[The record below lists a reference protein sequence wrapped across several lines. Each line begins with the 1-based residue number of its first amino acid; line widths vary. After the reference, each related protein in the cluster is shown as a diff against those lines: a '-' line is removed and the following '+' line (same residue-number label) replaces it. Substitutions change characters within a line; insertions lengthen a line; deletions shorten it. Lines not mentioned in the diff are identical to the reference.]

1 VYERLARWCFENSA
15 KVVGLWAVVFVTI
28 GVSTGVVG
36 PAYDGSFEIP
46 DSDSASGFELIE
58 TYFGGAGAG
67 LPGSIVFEA
76 EQGVDDDEVKKAM
89 KRLFAA
95 MEAET
100 GDGGRFENLS
110 IRSPYGPGGEQN
122 IAASGDRAGEIAYA
136 SINLPAGTDQITAS
150 EMGGSI
156 EELIEELGI
165 EEVEGLRVEI
175 GGSVFGEF
183 EPPESEV
190 LGLAF
195 AIFVLIVAMGSVVA
209 MGTTIGVAVLG
220 VGIGA
225 MLITLLSNVVAIP
238 DFATTIGLMIGL
250 GVGIDYALFI
260 VTRYREAL
268 AQGFAPEDATA
279 VALDTAG
286 RAVIFAGATVVVSL
300 LGLLLIGLGF
310 ITGLGIGASLT
321 VAVVMA
327 ASITLL
333 PAALGIVQRRVN
345 LTRYRGLAASLLIS
359 FALLGFGLGFDP
371 VTVSAPLVGLALV
384 ALIAGSLP
392 IASPLKRALPPR
404 KEVPTRETVWYRL
417 SRTIQARPWAFAIGG
432 TALLL
437 VLASPLLDLRLGFSD
452 EGNFREETTTR
463 QAYDLLAE
471 GFGPGANGPLAIV
484 AELSSPDDLGVLQ
497 DLSARLGQADGVAF
511 ASPPRPNDPDNP
523 EAAII
528 QLQPTTSPQDEATEN
543 LVLVIRDEIIPEVVG
558 DGAITPFVTGATA
571 ANIDFTGFLGGRIL
585 LFFGVVL
592 LLSFLLLMAVFRSIM
607 VPLKAVLMNMLSI
620 GAAYG
625 IVIAIFQWGWFGS
638 LFGIEGAPIEPF
650 IPMMM
655 FAIVFG
661 LSMDYEVFL
670 LSRVKEEFERTGDPV
685 NSVADGL
692 AMTARVITAAA
703 AIMVVVFGSFL
714 FEDDRIIKLFGVGLA
729 TAVLIDATL
738 VRMLL
743 VPSTMQLLGARNW
756 WLPAWLDRLLP
767 DLNVEGSHHEPP
779 VEAGTDAV
787 GGDVSGEPISV

>member
-1 VYERLARWCFENSA
+1 MYTRLARWCFNNA
-15 KVVGLWAVVFVTI
+15 WKVVGAWALAFLAI
-28 GVSTGVVG
+28 GATTSAVG

-76 EQGVDDDEVKKAM
+76 SQGVDDPEVV
-89 KRLFAA
+89 AA
-95 MEAET
+95 MTGLFDAIRSES
-100 GDGGRFENLS
+100 GDGDRFEDLS
-110 IRSPYGPGGEQN
+110 LRSPYEPGGEQN
-122 IAASGDRAGEIAYA
+122 IASVGERAGEIAYA
-136 SINLPAGTDQITAS
+136 SVNLPTGTDQIKAA
-150 EMGGSI
+150 EMGA
-156 EELIEELGI
+156 EFEKLIEAQGI
-165 EEVEGLRVEI
+165 EEIDGLRVEV
-175 GGSVFGEF
+175 GGAAFGEF

-195 AIFVLIVAMGSVVA
+195 AVFVLIVAMGSVVA
-209 MGTTIGVAVLG
+209 MGTTIGVAVTG

-225 MLITLLSNVVAIP
+225 MLITLLSNVIGIP

-268 AQGFAPEDATA
+268 AQGFDPEDATA

-286 RAVIFAGATVVVSL
+286 RAVVFAGATVVVSL

-310 ITGLGIGASLT
+310 ITGLGLGASLT

-327 ASITLL
+327 TSITLL

-345 LTRYRGLAASLLIS
+345 LTRYRGMAASVLIS
-359 FALLGFGLGFDP
+359 LALLGFGLGFDP
-371 VTVSAPLVGLALV
+371 LTVSLPLAALAVLV
-384 ALIAGSLP
+384 LIAGSLP
-392 IASPLKRALPPR
+392 ISSPLKKALPPR
-404 KEVPTRETVWYRL
+404 RDVPVRDTIWYRW
-417 SRTIQARPWAFAIGG
+417 SRTVQARPWLFAVGG
-432 TALLL
+432 TVLLL
-437 VLASPLLDLRLGFSD
+437 FLASPLLDLRLGFSD
-452 EGNFREETTTR
+452 EGNYREETTTR

-484 AELSSPDDLGVLQ
+484 AAVTSPEDLETLGA
-497 DLSARLGQADGVAF
+497 LSAQLNQTDGVAF
-511 ASPPRPNDPDNP
+511 ASPPMPNDPNDP
-523 EAAII
+523 QAAII
-528 QLQPTTSPQDEATEN
+528 QVQPTTSPQDEATET
-543 LVLVIRDEIIPEVVG
+543 LVLALRDEVVPAAVG
-558 DGAITPFVTGATA
+558 DASITPFVTGATA

-585 LFFGVVL
+585 VFFGVVL
-592 LLSFLLLMAVFRSIM
+592 LVSFLLLMAVFRSIM
-607 VPLKAVLMNMLSI
+607 VPLKAVIMNMLSI

-625 IVIAIFQWGWFGS
+625 IVVAIFQWGWFGS
-638 LFGIEGAPIEPF
+638 IFGIEGAPIEPF

-714 FEDDRIIKLFGVGLA
+714 FEDDRIIKLFGLGLA
-729 TAVLIDATL
+729 MAVLIDATL

-756 WLPAWLDRLLP
+756 WLPGWLDRLLP
-767 DLNVEGSHHEPP
+767 NLNVEGGHHEPP
-779 VEAGTDAV
+779 AIGGTD
-787 GGDVSGEPISV
+787 SESESEPALV